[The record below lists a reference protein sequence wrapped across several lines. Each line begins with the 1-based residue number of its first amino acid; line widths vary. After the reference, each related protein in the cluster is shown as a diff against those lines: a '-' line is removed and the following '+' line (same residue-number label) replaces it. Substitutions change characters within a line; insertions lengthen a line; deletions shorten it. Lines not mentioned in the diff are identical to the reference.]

1 MREEHF
7 SLKKK
12 ATLASLS
19 ALPSSNGF
27 RFYHSVKLRTV
38 KYLNKTR
45 TSMLVSFHYTY
56 LIEELIFP
64 GCSMSIRLCSMD
76 DHVRRGEDAV
86 PALAFCLRILG
97 VQLFLRNSIKNQIL
111 NIT

>member
-12 ATLASLS
+12 ASLASLS
-19 ALPSSNGF
+19 VLSSSNGF

-45 TSMLVSFHYTY
+45 TSRLVSYHYIY

-64 GCSMSIRLCSMD
+64 GCNVSIILCSIE

-97 VQLFLRNSIKNQIL
+97 VQLFLRNSRKNQIL